1 MNYQYIVHFEAHEMV
16 SMWDKIPTE
25 KEALVQLDK
34 SITSKKQVYLPYS
47 PDWKMTQV
55 IRLNEDGDQEYLVY
69 DGNRWV
75 TQEDL
80 AQNYDCRPMEER
92 E

>member
-25 KEALVQLDK
+25 KEALVQWNGG
-34 SITSKKQVYLPYS
+34 YS

-69 DGNRWV
+69 DGSRWV

>member
-1 MNYQYIVHFEAHEMV
+1 MDEMNYQYIVHFEAHEMV

-69 DGNRWV
+69 DGGRWK
-75 TQEDL
+75 
-80 AQNYDCRPMEER
+80 RKEEVYCDG
-92 E
+92 